1 MTFESQEPEHFH
13 RFWHENEKPA
23 EYPVRSPEVH
33 VFLEQSSS
41 SQSCLNGLR
50 YSIISFCCQVVV
62 DILSLPAACHN
73 LLGCIEIMI
82 FAGSYLK

>member
-1 MTFESQEPEHFH
+1 VHLVVQKNAQMTFKSQEPEYFH

-33 VFLEQSSS
+33 VFLEQGSS

-50 YSIISFCCQVVV
+50 CSIFSICSQVVV
-62 DILSLPAACHN
+62 DILSP
-73 LLGCIEIMI
+73 
-82 FAGSYLK
+82 SVRSVP